1 MSTAPDDDFEAH
13 YNAVFLPDTV
23 TLDNID
29 LLLQQQPITPAISLS
44 ILASSCTALKADFN
58 NYLLDSY
65 QTLEFTKDRLLY
77 VDIGNMARF
86 VVRQFKHRQTDCF
99 DPIFSTVEQLLL
111 KGDIET
117 QNLII
122 VGFIEDIQN
131 LAGNYGMNYH
141 HGFDQWLRPLSQ
153 KAWNDVINF
162 WEKEK

>member
-1 MSTAPDDDFEAH
+1 MLSEPDDDLKAH
-13 YNAVFLPDTV
+13 YNTVFLPNTV

-29 LLLQQQPITPAISLS
+29 LLLQQHPITPANSLS

-65 QTLEFTKDRLLY
+65 QTLEFTKERLLY

-86 VVRQFKHRQTDCF
+86 VVRQFKHQQTDCF
-99 DPIFSTVEQLLL
+99 NPIFSTAEQLLL

-122 VGFIEDIQN
+122 IGFLEDIQN

-141 HGFDQWLRPLSQ
+141 HGFDQWLRPHSK
-153 KAWNDVINF
+153 KAWQELIDL
-162 WEKEK
+162 WENKK